1 MLIGWDGGHFSFILE
16 IAPDNYQH
24 LENIKKRLNFALKFY
39 NFIDGKCF

>member
-1 MLIGWDGGHFSFILE
+1 MYND
-16 IAPDNYQH
+16 QH